1 MGLTV
6 ALDGSHC
13 TAQFFPKL
21 SVARVGER
29 AEPLRGMRLRDGRAG
44 TDDLPALAPGVAGS
58 THLTQPPLGCRQL
71 RGLWQG
77 TLAGGLARAINVEDD
92 SLSACSINKSACLPL
107 FTQRARQPIF
117 KKERT
122 QGFDRRLGEAG
133 KKATK
138 RRACWQ
144 LLSCEESHEASGKGL
159 QALVEGFERPFTT
172 DGVAEEHRDKVDDL
186 IAPEAATGKTHALT
200 DGIEDALPAK
210 MLDDEGDFAQPTG
223 GRGNRSRSGLDTDRR
238 ISDTGHWAS
247 FSKESCFLPSYGG
260 TVLGLP
266 ATC

>member
-71 RGLWQG
+71 RGFWQG
-77 TLAGGLARAINVEDD
+77 ALAGGLARAIDVEDH
-92 SLSACSINKSACLPL
+92 SLATCSINQPAGLPL

-117 KKERT
+117 KKEGA
-122 QGFDRRLGEAG
+122 QGFDSRLGEAG
-133 KKATK
+133 KKATQ
-138 RRACWQ
+138 RGACWQ
-144 LLSCEESHEASGKGL
+144 LLPSEEGHEASGKGV
-159 QALVEGFERPFTT
+159 QTLVEGFQRPFTA
-172 DGVAEEHRDKVDDL
+172 DGIAEEHRDKVDDL

-200 DGIEDALPAK
+200 DSIEDALPPK
-210 MLDDEGDFAQPTG
+210 MVDDEGDFPQPTG
-223 GRGNRSRSGLDTDRR
+223 GRGNRLRRGLDTDRR

-247 FSKESCFLPSYGG
+247 FSKGSCFLPSYGG